1 MDLSDQLKKLFPEHQ
16 ESESA
21 TPEAA
26 GISVAFYVHQH
37 PELHCVYEKRKGKPT
52 TVIKNYQGAARDFKA
67 LSSALKAKFNV
78 GGGVSNESIVIQG
91 NLRDAIMTYLK
102 ECGFTVKRV
111 GG

>member
-21 TPEAA
+21 APDADDMST
-26 GISVAFYVHQH
+26 AFYVHQH

-52 TVIKNYQGAARDFKA
+52 TVIKNYQGAASDFKA

-91 NLRDAIMTYLK
+91 NIRDAIMAYLK